1 MRIDP
6 KTAAQGVSSI
16 SPARRNGGGGGFS
29 VGEGG
34 STRASGSTGAAAPLG
49 SLDAILALQEDTHG
63 GDRRRRA
70 ARRGHDL
77 LDALDRL
84 KAALLNGS
92 VPLADLKALA
102 ARLSER
108 AEITGDPRLDEVIAH
123 IELRA
128 KVELAKLQARSD
140 ERNA

>member
-6 KTAAQGVSSI
+6 KTAATPVSSV
-16 SPARRNGGGGGFS
+16 SPARRAGGGGFS
-29 VGEGG
+29 VSEGP
-34 STRASGSTGAAAPLG
+34 SARATASPATAAPIG
-49 SLDAILALQEDTHG
+49 SMLALQEESQT

-92 VPLADLKALA
+92 VPIGDLKALA

-108 AEITGDPRLDEVIAH
+108 ADLTGDPRLDEVIAH

-128 KVELAKLQARSD
+128 KVELAKLQAKNGAD
-140 ERNA
+140 A